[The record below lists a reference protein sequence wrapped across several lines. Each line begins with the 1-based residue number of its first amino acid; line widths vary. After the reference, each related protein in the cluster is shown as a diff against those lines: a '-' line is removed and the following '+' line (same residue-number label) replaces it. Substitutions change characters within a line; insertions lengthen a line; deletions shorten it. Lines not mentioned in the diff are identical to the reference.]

1 MPGRPRC
8 SGTARAGQ
16 TPARYGNFDIISR
29 ALSGSTPPPHTRR
42 ATFATSY
49 PCLWEAD
56 ADWRLNYGMP
66 DSRFQDYYIV
76 GRDPA
81 GMAHPTEDKVRQP

>member
-1 MPGRPRC
+1 
-8 SGTARAGQ
+8 
-16 TPARYGNFDIISR
+16 
-29 ALSGSTPPPHTRR
+29 
-42 ATFATSY
+42 
-49 PCLWEAD
+49 LWEAD